1 MLDLGAKNLFDYVHS
16 ATLKEVA
23 VNKSELID
31 SISKTTSLAKRE
43 AEAAVSALMST
54 VMAEVKS
61 GRRVSIVGFG
71 SFNPTR
77 RAARMGRNPQTGAP
91 VRIAAS
97 RGVRFGPSTTF
108 KDVLN
113 GKAAVPAVKPAAAR
127 SATKATATKATA
139 KKAPATKATAKKAP
153 AKKAPAT
160 KATAKKAPATKATAK
175 KAPAKKAPA
184 KKAPATKATAKKAP
198 AKKAPAKRR

>member
-1 MLDLGAKNLFDYVHS
+1 MLDLGAKNLFDYLHS

-43 AEAAVSALMST
+43 AEAAVSAFMSA
-54 VMAEVKS
+54 VMAEVKA
-61 GRRVSIVGFG
+61 GRKVSIVGFG
-71 SFNPTR
+71 SFSPTR

-108 KDVLN
+108 KEVLN
-113 GKAAVPAVKPAAAR
+113 GKASLPAVKPLSGSSSAKAA
-127 SATKATATKATA
+127 SSTTGT
-139 KKAPATKATAKKAP
+139 KKAA
-153 AKKAPAT
+153 
-160 KATAKKAPATKATAK
+160 AK

-184 KKAPATKATAKKAP
+184 KKAPAKKAST